1 MDDRA
6 ELNALRRMAEL
17 EAKAGGMPAQAPSP
31 QPQAQQGIGGK
42 LMDMLTSS
50 SGAPITGGPMGMLA
64 TQGMKA
70 VNAGIEKGAYAGGG
84 AVTDALAGKV
94 PPEVAGGAGY
104 LTNVATQALPVIGG
118 AALGSATKP
127 AMQGAGRG
135 LMRSAI
141 KASAGNLEKGK
152 VPAAVETMLK
162 KGYSPTNAGIAGMR
176 EKVSALTSEA
186 DKILSPSN
194 KLIDLAGANQN
205 VARVADKAR
214 AATMGM
220 KDADT
225 ALDVGRQLMSH
236 PSVDPLGTM
245 SVQAAQAMK
254 QGNYKALGDAA
265 YGMGLKPAAE
275 RDAIKA
281 VTAALKKNIERA
293 EPAVA
298 PINKEVSDLMNA
310 IKVSQRRALIEGNKD
325 IVPLGSSVATA
336 LNNPVAALSLY
347 ANSSAA
353 VKAMLARMLYTGGST
368 TASGLGAAAGGLSG
382 YESGRN
388 E

>member
-1 MDDRA
+1 
-6 ELNALRRMAEL
+6 
-17 EAKAGGMPAQAPSP
+17 
-31 QPQAQQGIGGK
+31 
-42 LMDMLTSS
+42 
-50 SGAPITGGPMGMLA
+50 
-64 TQGMKA
+64 
-70 VNAGIEKGAYAGGG
+70 
-84 AVTDALAGKV
+84 
-94 PPEVAGGAGY
+94 
-104 LTNVATQALPVIGG
+104 
-118 AALGSATKP
+118 
-127 AMQGAGRG
+127 
-135 LMRSAI
+135 
-141 KASAGNLEKGK
+141 
-152 VPAAVETMLK
+152 
-162 KGYSPTNAGIAGMR
+162 
-176 EKVSALTSEA
+176 
-186 DKILSPSN
+186 
-194 KLIDLAGANQN
+194 
-205 VARVADKAR
+205 
-214 AATMGM
+214 
-220 KDADT
+220 
-225 ALDVGRQLMSH
+225 MSH